1 MTIPA
6 LSLWQPWASIVALG
20 EKRIETC
27 HFDVMKKPG
36 FRPGPIAIHA
46 AQKWSSDLAYMC
58 MDTSFFYPVLKRNW
72 FPVPDEP
79 KIFLNWQEMDR
90 LKRFM
95 PLGKI
100 LCVVDAIECLPFEK
114 LGEIH
119 PQEEAFGNYGPGRHG
134 LVFGKILETFDP
146 PIPWKGHQMIG
157 WPWEWDTEISRAISV
172 K

>member
-100 LCVVDAIECLPFEK
+100 LCVVDAIESVSRLRSSARSIRK
-114 LGEIH
+114 RKRS
-119 PQEEAFGNYGPGRHG
+119 ATTGRDVMASCSG
-134 LVFGKILETFDP
+134 RYSKRLIRP
-146 PIPWKGHQMIG
+146 
-157 WPWEWDTEISRAISV
+157 SRGRV
-172 K
+172 TR